1 MPIADLKHVPGR
13 LPEGYVAVPIAPGK
27 GAQGDL
33 RVCVVA
39 RQGEDAAAGPLVLL
53 RDRVDSRVYL
63 GCMVDAGGQVHG
75 WVEVWVQ
82 GVDGLAGT
90 VGAARQGVNNAAI
103 DERWLAQVRA
113 MERLD
118 RPLLVMTGW
127 EKERPLPTFVDV
139 ASGEAVN
146 LVDKES
152 GDRWRLCEDDA
163 VLEKAGLPRYSSSLH
178 RYLYLKELGAESP
191 LVPVTEGAPEGKGTR
206 PLAEILGG
214 RKLAPLNPGGGYVM
228 VRAASPI
235 AYEPFVDAL
244 GGAPWSGIAH
254 GRGTVEVELSGR
266 GASGLEGDAGVFLGQ
281 QGKWGRLLE
290 ALHLKLRALSDAVG
304 AVQSMV
310 QAMRRPLLNVS
321 PESFRVRIGEPA
333 RGLPYLWTARVVLVD
348 PGEAVP
354 IGVQGADATFYVPA
368 SGAMGSSIYRP
379 GVTLAATRGRGTLR
393 IREIVAGGGKGGD
406 ELVLEAT
413 VATQEKIEPSR
424 NDLVWVRANLA
435 SGPVDL
441 YGRLESKA
449 AMAAGE
455 LRFRTV
461 PQKFAPEVARAL
473 KEAQGVQ
480 LPESPLEVSPVL
492 SSPVDLY
499 ALAVLAVR
507 TLVTDPGTTLAVA
520 LDEMLSLARQAAAD
534 YTEDVPLPRR
544 IRALFERDP
553 RWMASLGPQH
563 LTNEGLSPEEALDVI
578 PQDLW
583 WETLAMVVRMF
594 PGLGPDSVC
603 ADYGDARPDGLHRVF
618 DRAVEDL
625 DGLLRKSRS
634 LIVID
639 WKFNREIHAVIR
651 DYLTGVQGVKA

>member
-13 LPEGYVAVPIAPGK
+13 LPDGYAAVPIAPGQ
-27 GAQGDL
+27 GAPGAL
-33 RVCVVA
+33 RVCVVV

-63 GCMVDAGGQVHG
+63 GCTVDAGGQVHG

-82 GVDGLAGT
+82 GVDALAASP
-90 VGAARQGVNNAAI
+90 GAAREGVNNAAI

-113 MERLD
+113 LERLE
-118 RPLLVMTGW
+118 RPLLVRTQW
-127 EKERPLPTFVDV
+127 ETERPLPVFLDV
-139 ASGEAVN
+139 AAGEAVN
-146 LVDKES
+146 LADKES

-163 VLEKAGLPRYSSSLH
+163 ALEKAGLPRYSSTLH
-178 RYLYLKELGAESP
+178 RYLYLKELAPESP
-191 LVPVTEGAPEGKGTR
+191 FAPVTEGAPTGKGTR
-206 PLAEILGG
+206 PLDEVLGG
-214 RKLAPLNPGGGYVM
+214 KKLVPLNPGGGYVM

-244 GGAPWSGIAH
+244 GGAPWTGIAH

-266 GASGLEGDAGVFLGQ
+266 PGAAAESDAGVFLGQ

-290 ALHLKLRALSDAVG
+290 ALHLKLRALSDAAG
-304 AVQSMV
+304 AVRSMV
-310 QAMRRPLLNVS
+310 QAMRRPLLNLS
-321 PESFRVRIGEPA
+321 AESFRVRIGEPA

-348 PGEAVP
+348 PGEAVAL
-354 IGVQGADATFYVPA
+354 GVKGADATFHIPA
-368 SGAMGSSIYRP
+368 AGMGGSSIYRP
-379 GVTLAATRGRGTLR
+379 GMASGVTRGRGALR
-393 IREIVAGGGKGGD
+393 IREIISQPGD
-406 ELVLEAT
+406 QVVLEAT

-455 LRFRTV
+455 LRFRTL
-461 PQKFAPEVARAL
+461 PQKFAPEVAKAL

-499 ALAVLAVR
+499 GLAVLAVR
-507 TLVTDPGTTLAVA
+507 TLVTDPSTTLAVS

-534 YTEDVPLPRR
+534 HSEEVPLARR
-544 IRALFERDP
+544 IRTLFERDP
-553 RWMASLGPQH
+553 RWMASLGPQR
-563 LTNEGLSPEEALDVI
+563 LTSEGLSPEEALDVI

-594 PGLGPDSVC
+594 PGVGPDSVC

-618 DRAVEDL
+618 DRVIEDL
-625 DGLLRKSRS
+625 EGLLRKSRS

-651 DYLTGVQGVKA
+651 EYLTGLAGKQSVKR